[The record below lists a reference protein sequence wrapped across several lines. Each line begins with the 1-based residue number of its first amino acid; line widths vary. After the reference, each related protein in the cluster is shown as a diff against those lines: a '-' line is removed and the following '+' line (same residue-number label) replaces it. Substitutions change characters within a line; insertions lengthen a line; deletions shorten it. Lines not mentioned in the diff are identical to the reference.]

1 MPDEL
6 IELRASEY
14 QDLWPSCSYG
24 IVTWC
29 SNYHRGIIQY
39 PQNIIKMHT
48 CTVDMAITVQYHED
62 RSTGTAF
69 PILNKKK
76 KMKHELYVMLHL
88 ERMKCTGIA
97 S

>member
-29 SNYHRGIIQY
+29 SNYDRGIIQY

-48 CTVDMAITVQYHED
+48 CTVDMAITVQYHSYVGKKMKIVPQELH
-62 RSTGTAF
+62 F
-69 PILNKKK
+69 PSSIKKK
-76 KMKHELYVMLHL
+76 K
-88 ERMKCTGIA
+88 
-97 S
+97 